1 MKTLKK
7 FSNIII
13 PASIVLGNFAAGI
26 VLAEVI
32 IAVLA

>member
-13 PASIVLGNFAAGI
+13 PASIVLGNFAVGI
-26 VLAEVI
+26 VVAEVI

>member
-7 FSNIII
+7 FSNILI
-13 PASIVLGNFAAGI
+13 PASIVLGNFASGI
-26 VLAEVI
+26 VIAEVI

>member
-7 FSNIII
+7 FSNILI

-26 VLAEVI
+26 VVAEVI